1 MIHRRALLAATPALA
16 LSACAPPRRA
26 HAATWAEK
34 LLEAASAQIG
44 TTVHYDPLYT
54 RIAYPNG
61 DVPREKGVCTDVVVR
76 AYRDAFG
83 IDLQRLVHEDMKR
96 AFAAYPHRWGLKG
109 PDSNIDHRRVPNL
122 ETFLTRLG
130 AARPSGE
137 TWQPGDIITVQLVPV
152 GTHIMLAAGAG
163 AFGVQDVIHNM
174 GGGTKREA
182 AAFPF
187 RQTGHF
193 RWAPQ
198 QRT

>member
-1 MIHRRALLAATPALA
+1 MLDRRALLTAAPALA
-16 LSACAPPRRA
+16 LSACAPKA
-26 HAATWAEK
+26 HAASWAEK
-34 LLEAASAQIG
+34 LLAAASAQIG
-44 TTVHYDPLYT
+44 TTIHYDPLYT
-54 RIAYPNG
+54 KIGYPNG
-61 DVPREKGVCTDVVVR
+61 DVPREKGVCTDVVIR

-83 IDLQRLVHEDMKR
+83 IDLQRLVHEDMKK
-96 AFAAYPHRWGLKG
+96 AFAAYPKRWGLKA

-130 AARPSGE
+130 VARPAGE
-137 TWQPGDIITVQLVPV
+137 AWRAGDIITVQLVPV
-152 GTHIMLAAGAG
+152 GTHIMLATGLG

-198 QRT
+198 QQT

>member
-1 MIHRRALLAATPALA
+1 MLPRRALLTAVPALA
-16 LSACAPPRRA
+16 LSACAPRVSAQP
-26 HAATWAEK
+26 ATWAEK
-34 LLEAASAQIG
+34 LLAAASAQIG

-54 RIAYPNG
+54 KIGYPNG
-61 DVPREKGVCTDVVVR
+61 DVPREKGVCTDVVIR

-83 IDLQRLVHEDMKR
+83 IDLQRLVHEDMKK
-96 AFAAYPHRWGLKG
+96 AFAAYPKRWGLTA

-130 AARPSGE
+130 VARPAGE
-137 TWQPGDIITVQLVPV
+137 AWRPGDIITVQLVPV
-152 GTHIMLAAGAG
+152 GTHIMLAAGPG

-198 QRT
+198 QQT